1 MFYASYPSTSTRR
14 QLNTRMDAK
23 KRSFDFHP
31 FISVLS
37 VRPRAK
43 LICLLVY
50 QSQAIIVQHNGA
62 LQSFLTRTFSS
73 NDSLD
78 IFFGPYQVSGYA
90 GKVNMITHVIIL
102 YDLAVLVGLDLLKLL
117 RQSIKPLFTNTGIDE
132 FNLLHL
138 HTLYIFRCDYVC
150 FAVII
155 LWDENIS
162 CLLDFYS
169 ACLSPVLKPQ
179 STATFCSRS
188 TPFGASSIG
197 KRSQP

>member
-1 MFYASYPSTSTRR
+1 
-14 QLNTRMDAK
+14 
-23 KRSFDFHP
+23 
-31 FISVLS
+31 
-37 VRPRAK
+37 
-43 LICLLVY
+43 
-50 QSQAIIVQHNGA
+50 
-62 LQSFLTRTFSS
+62 
-73 NDSLD
+73 
-78 IFFGPYQVSGYA
+78 
-90 GKVNMITHVIIL
+90 MITHVIIL

-150 FAVII
+150 FA
-155 LWDENIS
+155 
-162 CLLDFYS
+162 
-169 ACLSPVLKPQ
+169 CLSPVLKPQ